1 MRRSLRSICQDKNER
16 GLNSFKVTDSSLV
29 SFENSPPHGLLY
41 ESLTHSGSHSIY
53 ADHIMKCHSST
64 PSGSD
69 ADHIITAD
77 VSMCRSC
84 QKSRDR
90 RTWVTWRGKDDKRWG
105 RKKGDRRRDR
115 ETPETR
121 VNDQCAERKKSLAR
135 RQLPVPQNGARDFNN
150 NQWLGSLRARRLI
163 YLHRPIT
170 PRVNYLYIHCF
181 TGKKGIRSFQLYIG
195 LNLFSR
201 LWLPDVRLHASDGD
215 RQTQPMAFILPAVP
229 SLEDLLHAS
238 ASTMAEP
245 RNTMSLAKITQKHK
259 D

>member
-1 MRRSLRSICQDKNER
+1 MI
-16 GLNSFKVTDSSLV
+16 
-29 SFENSPPHGLLY
+29 
-41 ESLTHSGSHSIY
+41 
-53 ADHIMKCHSST
+53 
-64 PSGSD
+64 
-69 ADHIITAD
+69 
-77 VSMCRSC
+77 
-84 QKSRDR
+84 
-90 RTWVTWRGKDDKRWG
+90 
-105 RKKGDRRRDR
+105 KGG
-115 ETPETR
+115 
-121 VNDQCAERKKSLAR
+121 AERKEIEDETER
-135 RQLPVPQNGARDFNN
+135 RLRRGSTTNVQRERRALRVGNYRCPKTERGILITIMVGY
-150 NQWLGSLRARRLI
+150 SLRARRLI